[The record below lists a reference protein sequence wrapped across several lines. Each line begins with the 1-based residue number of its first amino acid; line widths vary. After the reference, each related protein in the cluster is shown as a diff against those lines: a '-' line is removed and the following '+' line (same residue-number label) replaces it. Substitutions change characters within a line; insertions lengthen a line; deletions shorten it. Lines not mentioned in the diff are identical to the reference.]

1 MKVIF
6 LKKHAVLTL
15 AFLALIFSHLI
26 WGGNFIVAKI
36 ALQEFPPMTLA
47 FLRFAFA
54 SILLV
59 PFLFAFEKKQ
69 LKVKL
74 EHWPKLFAVG
84 FLMISINIAL
94 FYQGLPKTTV
104 IDASVL
110 SMSIPILSV
119 TLGWWFLKEKL
130 YWINLLGILLGLVG
144 SIVILGLPLLF
155 LGNFSSERLLGNGL
169 ILLSSLS
176 FVVGTIIAKDVLEKY
191 HPLIITFITF
201 LVGSITFFIP
211 ASLDYINN
219 PIWIEKIS
227 ILGVLALLYITLLSS
242 ITAFFLMHY
251 GVEKVGVIKANLFHY
266 MEPAVAATLAVPILG
281 ERISYSFIVGTVL
294 VVLGVYWGTLGKQQH
309 HHIHH
314 KHHRS

>member
-1 MKVIF
+1 M
-6 LKKHAVLTL
+6 
-15 AFLALIFSHLI
+15 
-26 WGGNFIVAKI
+26 VAKV

-69 LKVKL
+69 FKVKL
-74 EHWPKLFAVG
+74 EDWPKLFAVG

-94 FYQGLPKTTV
+94 FYQGLLKTSV

-110 SMSIPILSV
+110 SMTIPILSV
-119 TLGWWFLKEKL
+119 IGGWWFLKEKL
-130 YWINLLGILLGLVG
+130 YWINLLGILLGLLG
-144 SIVILGLPLLF
+144 SIVIIGLPLIF
-155 LGNFSSERLLGNGL
+155 LGNFSSEGLLGNGL
-169 ILLSSLS
+169 IILSCIS
-176 FVVGTIIAKDVLEKY
+176 FVAGTIISKDVLQKY
-191 HPLIITFITF
+191 DPLVITFISF
-201 LVGSITFFIP
+201 LVGAITFFIP

-219 PIWIEKIS
+219 PNWVDKIS
-227 ILGVLALLYITLLSS
+227 IFGVLALLYITLLSS
-242 ITAFFLMHY
+242 IVAFFLMHY

-281 ERISYSFIVGTVL
+281 ERISYSFIIGTCL
-294 VVLGVYWGTLGKQQH
+294 VVLGVYWGTLGKQHH
-309 HHIHH
+309 HHINH